1 MLSLR
6 RMLDHRV
13 DSPVGRMNAG
23 HYAEDLSHFPEIQST
38 ETYASIN
45 GPAL

>member
-13 DSPVGRMNAG
+13 DSTVGHVNAG
-23 HYAEDLSHFPEIQST
+23 QYAEDLSHFPEIQST
-38 ETYASIN
+38 EIYASIN